1 LRDGDVLVI
10 PKKANYVMVNG
21 QVFNPTAVSYR
32 PGRSGKWYLGQ
43 SGGLTPLADKKGV
56 FVVRADGSVIAAK
69 NNQQG
74 WFSGNPLDTALR
86 AGDAVV
92 VPERAPNMGRKD
104 YTQMFQAA
112 QVASSLAL
120 AVAYI
125 HP

>member
-1 LRDGDVLVI
+1 MKPD
-10 PKKANYVMVNG
+10 YVMVNG

-32 PGRSGKWYLGQ
+32 PGTSGRWYLGQ
-43 SGGLTPLADKKGV
+43 AGGLTPLADMKSV

-86 AGDAVV
+86 AGDMII
-92 VPERAPNMGRKD
+92 VPERAPNLGRKD
-104 YTQMFQAA
+104 RTQLFQELQA
-112 QVASSLAL
+112 ASSLAL